1 MSYQPATYRSTNSL
15 AVVSLIFGIVCWL
28 VLPFI
33 GAIVAIVCGHLARG
47 EIRRAEPGTME
58 GDGLAVTGLV
68 LGYVHLAIA
77 LLAAAVVIA
86 ILVLGFGIGI
96 HSLHW

>member
-1 MSYQPATYRSTNSL
+1 MSYQPTTYRSTNAL
-15 AVVSLIFGIVCWL
+15 AVVSLSFGIACWL

-33 GAIVAIVCGHLARG
+33 GAIVAVICGHLARA
-47 EIRRAEPGTME
+47 EIRRAQPGTME
-58 GDGLAVTGLV
+58 GDGLAVAGLV

-77 LLAAAVVIA
+77 LLAVAVVFA
-86 ILVLGFGIGI
+86 FLALGVGIGI